1 MIKRK
6 KPTLRAL
13 NAIETK
19 NKLLQ
24 SALKLFTK
32 HGFDKVT
39 VEDITN
45 HAGVSKGTF
54 YNHFNTKEQVLVE
67 QFDSIDAFYGKTLGG
82 VDPTMSAS
90 ARALLFIDAMCRF
103 CGEVWGLSFLK
114 IVYMNQISIGERPS
128 MLLKKERFFYKIL
141 EQIVQQGRDDGEF
154 RTDMPFEDQVYL
166 FASTARSL
174 LYEWCLH
181 DGGFDLR
188 EGGRKFFERVLPLIS
203 SPTASAGPDGDVP
216 RQSCG
221 RRAKRLVAG

>member
-1 MIKRK
+1 MIKNRK
-6 KPTLRAL
+6 EPTLRAL

-24 SALKLFTK
+24 AALKLFTK

-45 HAGVSKGTF
+45 HSGVSKGTF
-54 YNHFNTKEQVLVE
+54 YNHFSTKEQVIVE
-67 QFDSIDAFYGKTLGG
+67 QFDSIDAYYVKTLASL
-82 VDPTMSAS
+82 DPAASAS
-90 ARALLFIDAMCRF
+90 ERTLLFIDAMCKF
-103 CGEVWGLSFLK
+103 CSEVWGLSFLK

-128 MLLKKERFFYKIL
+128 ILLKKGRLFYSII
-141 EQIVQQGRDDGEF
+141 ETIVKQGRESGEF
-154 RTDMPFEDQVYL
+154 RTDMPFNDQVYL

-188 EGGRKFFERVLPLIS
+188 EGGRQFFGRVLCFLRQPS
-203 SPTASAGPDGDVP
+203 GQRRNKRRASA
-216 RQSCG
+216 
-221 RRAKRLVAG
+221 

>member
-1 MIKRK
+1 MLRTR
-6 KPTLRAL
+6 KPTSREL

-24 SALKLFTK
+24 AALKLFTK
-32 HGFDKVT
+32 YGFDKVT
-39 VEDITN
+39 VEDITS

-54 YNHFNTKEQVLVE
+54 YNHFITKEQVLVE
-67 QFDSIDAFYGKTLGG
+67 QFDSIDAYYVKTLAGI
-82 VDPTMSAS
+82 DPSAS
-90 ARALLFIDAMCRF
+90 ASDRTLLFIDAMCRF

-128 MLLKKERFFYKIL
+128 ILLKKERLFYSII
-141 EQIVQQGRDDGEF
+141 ERIVKQGRETGEF
-154 RTDMPFEDQVYL
+154 RIDMPFDDQVYL

-188 EGGRKFFERVLPLIS
+188 EGGRKFFGRVLCLVLQPEDQIRRRR
-203 SPTASAGPDGDVP
+203 PPAG
-216 RQSCG
+216 
-221 RRAKRLVAG
+221 